1 MRTRDDVRNI
11 VTELESTNVANNTS
25 LEYMCTDNVRSM
37 YQSTSRNDDVD
48 RDKRPEPRIFMHSD
62 RAFMM
67 QLTTMV
73 TYEWRP
79 VVTLIETDEKM
90 SPSPVQALYAK
101 LYANISPGRVFHDIL
116 HASKS
121 AIDRNVNSVLSRK
134 WLMDVRTSMAQRRN
148 DYNALPED
156 VLDHSSHDATYENR
170 YDAAAKNGDAAAK
183 NGDAA
188 AKNGDAAA
196 KNGDAAAK
204 NGNAAAK
211 NGNAAAKNGDAAAKN
226 GDAAAKNGD
235 AAAKNGDAAA
245 KNGNA
250 AAKNGDA
257 AAKNGDAAAK
267 NGDAAAKNGDAAAKN
282 GDAAAKNGDAAA
294 KNGDAAAKNGDAAA
308 KNGDAA
314 AKNGDAAAKNGN
326 AAAKNGDAAAKNG
339 DAAAKNGDAAA
350 KNDDAAAKNGGR
362 ILWNNSG
369 NDTDRGGPNVRNDD
383 YSRATVDDETIE

>member
-1 MRTRDDVRNI
+1 
-11 VTELESTNVANNTS
+11 
-25 LEYMCTDNVRSM
+25 M

-48 RDKRPEPRIFMHSD
+48 SDKRPEPRIFMHSD
-62 RAFMM
+62 RAFTM
-67 QLTTMV
+67 QLTTLV

-101 LYANISPGRVFHDIL
+101 LHILLLCMCDNMRFTQSGMYIISTTVETVLRIYGQALRRNISPGRVFHDIL

-121 AIDRNVNSVLSRK
+121 AIHRNVNSVLSRK
-134 WLMDVRTSMAQRRN
+134 WLMDVRTSMAQRGN

-156 VLDHSSHDATYENR
+156 VLDHSSHDATDENR
-170 YDAAAKNGDAAAK
+170 YDAAAKNGDAAAKNGDAAAK

-226 GDAAAKNGD
+226 GDAAV
-235 AAAKNGDAAA
+235 

-257 AAKNGDAAAK
+257 AAKNGA
-267 NGDAAAKNGDAAAKN
+267 
-282 GDAAAKNGDAAA
+282 
-294 KNGDAAAKNGDAAA
+294 
-308 KNGDAA
+308 
-314 AKNGDAAAKNGN
+314 
-326 AAAKNGDAAAKNG
+326 
-339 DAAAKNGDAAA
+339 
-350 KNDDAAAKNGGR
+350 AAAKNGGR

-369 NDTDRGGPNVRNDD
+369 NDTDRSGPNVRNDD
-383 YSRATVDDETIE
+383 YSRATVDDGTIE